1 MRAAALNAAA
11 QRPADNTAAVPAAGT
26 TADCDARTPSAREP
40 SGVVEHVRDVAAA
53 GDLFAA
59 AGVQDLAGSGAVDGV
74 AAGAAD
80 VPDAYGAGEDEDG
93 DDASLYCYPP
103 NRGPC

>member
-26 TADCDARTPSAREP
+26 TADRDARTPSARAA
-40 SGVVEHVRDVAAA
+40 SGLGEHVRGVAAA

-59 AGVQDLAGSGAVDGV
+59 AAVQDLAGSGAVDGV

-80 VPDAYGAGEDEDG
+80 VPDAYGADSDDDE